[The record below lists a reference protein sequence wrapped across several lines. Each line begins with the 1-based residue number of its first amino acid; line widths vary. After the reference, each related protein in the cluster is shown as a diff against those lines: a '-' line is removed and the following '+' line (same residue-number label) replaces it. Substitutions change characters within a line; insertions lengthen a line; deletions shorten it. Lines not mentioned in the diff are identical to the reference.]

1 MLLAC
6 TAQHK
11 AQPPLTRRKL
21 WGEDGFWTPAA
32 GGRAAAGVGRRLSLK
47 GLGVASLQAV
57 IGQKTPGELW
67 ELDVSAKQ
75 TVTKKIWKT
84 WFATITIF
92 KAC

>member
-1 MLLAC
+1 MDVMDADDVVGLHH

-11 AQPPLTRRKL
+11 AQPPFTRRKL

-67 ELDVSAKQ
+67 ELDVSVQA
-75 TVTKKIWKT
+75 
-84 WFATITIF
+84 
-92 KAC
+92 